1 MKKTAAVVLGAAL
14 ALGGSAPAQAASQ
27 VDISGFL
34 RHFYI
39 TDHNYWRNYD
49 GLKEVDSYF
58 ITRMDVNV
66 VFRPTDEIS
75 VHWRLRA
82 PDMYR
87 WGSGRS
93 EAQTKFIY
101 GQVVQDWG
109 MVRIGM
115 LDAPD
120 QMGLTSLGYIPVSVD
135 FWMTRLGPFDS
146 STDRQSLWY
155 QKNWD
160 NGFGL
165 TAYYTML
172 NSQPDET
179 PASANPTKWDS
190 DGSNHRFIAEPRY
203 KWDGGGLALGLAYNL
218 NHHQRFTNAKTD
230 ADKNYLANK
239 SGKIWSLNPAFRQTW
254 GDFSLNFEG
263 KAAWGKQY
271 RKEWFRVP
279 GGFEERPNGKDD
291 SATGLALYLNGDYN
305 YGPGNA
311 ILSGWWVAGNDIVKG
326 GLQDPTRYN
335 GQKNRALVD
344 MNDNFYP
351 FVVAYASE
359 NRFGGRDGRFSAHAD
374 RGGNAIWW
382 GNTGIVRQINGR
394 YEDTALKAHNL
405 PHSVQ
410 TAAHDNDKANH
421 WGISLHGNHTFSSEI
436 SLSYALGYMGLVNPN
451 YSVGTYFTS
460 GGKEYLGNAGET
472 KDGRWT
478 SHRTQSKD
486 LGWEI
491 DLGLRIKLLDN
502 LTFATT
508 FGYMWNGDAYKSLA
522 GFKAIQSPLGAA
534 AHPTNDKDYAAVWR
548 KPGDTYTW
556 INTLNF
562 DF

>member
-1 MKKTAAVVLGAAL
+1 MNKTAALFLGTAL
-14 ALGGSAPAQAASQ
+14 ALGSSAPAQAASQ
-27 VDISGFL
+27 VDISGFF
-34 RHFYI
+34 RNFYM
-39 TDHNYWRNYD
+39 TDHNYLRDYN
-49 GLKEVDSYF
+49 GLNDSDSYF

-87 WGSGRS
+87 WGSGKS

-101 GQVVQDWG
+101 GQIVQDWG
-109 MVRIGM
+109 MVRVGM

-146 STDRQSLWY
+146 STDRQSIWY

-172 NSQPDET
+172 GCQPDAN
-179 PASANPTKWDS
+179 PDSPNPTKWDS
-190 DGSNHRFIAEPRY
+190 DGSNHRFIVEPRY
-203 KWDGGGLALGLAYNL
+203 KWEGGGAALGLAYNL
-218 NHHQRFTNAKTD
+218 NHQQKYTNAVNDT
-230 ADKNYLANK
+230 ARNYLANQ
-239 SGKIWSLNPAFRQTW
+239 SGKIWSVNPALRLSW

-263 KAAWGKQY
+263 KAAWGKKY
-271 RKEWFRVP
+271 RREWFRTP
-279 GGFEERPNGKDD
+279 QGFDERPDGKNDT
-291 SATGLALYLNGDYN
+291 ATGLALYLNGDYN
-305 YGPGNA
+305 YGRGNV
-311 ILSGWWVAGNDIVKG
+311 ILSGWWVDGNDIVKG
-326 GLQDPTRYN
+326 GAEDPTRYN

-359 NRFGGRDGRFSAHAD
+359 NRFGGRDGRYSAHAD

-382 GNTGIVRQINGR
+382 ANTGIVNQINSLYNNQAVG
-394 YEDTALKAHNL
+394 EHNL
-405 PHSVQ
+405 PRSVQ
-410 TAAHDNDKANH
+410 TAAHRNDKANH
-421 WGISLHGNHTFSSEI
+421 WGVSLHGNHTFTKEI
-436 SLSYALGYMGLVNPN
+436 SLSYALGYLGLVNPN
-451 YSVGTYFTS
+451 YSVGTYFTTDGS
-460 GGKEYLGNAGET
+460 QYLGGT
-472 KDGRWT
+472 KGGQWT
-478 SHRTQSKD
+478 SHQTQSKD
-486 LGWEI
+486 LGWEA

-508 FGYMWNGDAYKSLA
+508 FGYMFNGDAYKSLA
-522 GFKAIQSPLGAA
+522 GFKAIPSRINGAD
-534 AHPTNDKDYAAVWR
+534 PSNNLDYAAVWR